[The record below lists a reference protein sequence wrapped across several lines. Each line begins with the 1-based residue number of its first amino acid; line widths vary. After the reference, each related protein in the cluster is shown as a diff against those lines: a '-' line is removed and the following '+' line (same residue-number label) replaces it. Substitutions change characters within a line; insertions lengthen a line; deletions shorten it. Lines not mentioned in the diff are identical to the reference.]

1 MLVDCHVDA
10 VAGRFTMGVTQLITG
25 KRGRAIT
32 HPTTE
37 DEPEE
42 E

>member
-10 VAGRFTMGVTQLITG
+10 GAGRFTMGVAQLMTG
-25 KRGRAIT
+25 KRGRVII

-37 DEPEE
+37 DAPEE